1 MNARHSSIAV
11 LVVLMIGSAAG
22 MGAVISK
29 DIAGL
34 KELDSSIREQEK
46 IKQEARE
53 ERKQLREK
61 LEQAVKA
68 IKETPD
74 SLSGSRSG
82 RVLDTSFT
90 MGKQET
96 IVDQKEMRADKR
108 LAFKRE
114 QREQLKNRLI
124 RWVGGLGAVEIVLA
138 VCVVVL
144 ARRSAGRR
152 AARTP

>member
-1 MNARHSSIAV
+1 MNVRHSSIAV
-11 LVVLMIGSAAG
+11 LVVLMIGIAAG
-22 MGAVISK
+22 TGAVISK

-34 KELDSSIREQEK
+34 KELDTSIQNQDK
-46 IKQEARE
+46 IKQEAQE
-53 ERKQLREK
+53 ERKRLHEK
-61 LEQAVKA
+61 LDEAAEA
-68 IKETPD
+68 IKEAPD
-74 SLSGSRSG
+74 SLAGSRSG
-82 RVLDTSFT
+82 RVLDTSFAL
-90 MGKQET
+90 GKEEA
-96 IVDQKEMRADKR
+96 IIDQKEMRADKR